1 MNTVLYLLLCFS
13 ASTCCFG
20 QDTIPWSTL
29 SKTTFELAEKE
40 NKIILL
46 NLEANWCHW
55 CHVMHDSTYSDPKII
70 AYLNENF
77 IAVKADQDANPE
89 LAVRYRDYGWPATVF
104 LNAQGEDVVKRSG
117 YIPPKRFLK
126 LLKAIVE
133 DPSPEEI
140 QAKLTELDVR
150 DQSDSELL
158 MQLETNFKNS
168 LDYDV
173 GGFDQSQ
180 KYVEF
185 DSFEY
190 ALFASQ
196 DPKVKTW
203 LKKSAEGAKQLSDPV
218 WGGIYQYSTH
228 YDWKHLHYEKLLSI
242 QARYIRI
249 FSYNYL
255 FHADTISLDY
265 AKKCVEFAD
274 DFLSSKEGLYYNAQ
288 DADLKQG
295 EHAAYYFELNDSER
309 RKLGIPAVD
318 KNSYT
323 HNNADMANSLLFL
336 FQVTNDSVYLQKARS
351 ILNYLIH
358 NRKQNNGLYR
368 HAKESDTI
376 LSLRDNVA
384 MLDLLVQHVKF
395 FPQEE
400 SIANELSSLM
410 KALKANFILYN
421 GGYKG
426 FIGENGLSP
435 LPILS
440 ENIRV
445 SRLMNW
451 YGHYSNDSAYIKIA
465 QNNYR
470 FLIQKEVA
478 AAYYSEP
485 ALLLLRTELNST
497 PLEHVLLSPVNS
509 DNTLERTMKTLAPFY
524 STFSVCSKA
533 ELPLEKKEF
542 FAAFEGE
549 VLLVCTAN
557 TCSSPLYTAINC
569 LQYYRRINGIED

>member
-1 MNTVLYLLLCFS
+1 MKSFLNLIFLLGTAFNCLS
-13 ASTCCFG
+13 QESIKWT
-20 QDTIPWSTL
+20 SL

-89 LAVRYRDYGWPATVF
+89 LAVRYRDYGWPATLF

-140 QAKLTELDVR
+140 QPKLTQIDIQNQA
-150 DQSDSELL
+150 DNELL
-158 MQLETNFKNS
+158 AQLETNFKNS
-168 LDYDV
+168 LDYEV
-173 GGFDQSQ
+173 GGFDQAQ
-180 KYVEF
+180 KYVEY
-185 DSFEY
+185 DTYEY
-190 ALFASQ
+190 AIFASK
-196 DPKVKTW
+196 DPNVKSW
-203 LKKSAEGAKQLSDPV
+203 LIKSAEGAKQLSDPV

-228 YDWKHLHYEKLLSI
+228 YDWKHLHFEKLLSI

-255 FHADTISLDY
+255 YHADTISLDY
-265 AKKCVEFAD
+265 AKKCVEYAD
-274 DFLSSKEGLYYNAQ
+274 VFLSSKDGLYYNAQ
-288 DADLKQG
+288 DADLKKG
-295 EHAAYYFELNDSER
+295 EHAAYYFELNDKER

-318 KNSYT
+318 KNTYT
-323 HNNADMANSLLFL
+323 HNNAEMANSLLLL
-336 FQVTNDSVYLQKARS
+336 FQVTSDSIYFQKARA
-351 ILNYLIH
+351 ILSYLII
-358 NRKQNNGLYR
+358 NRKQSNGLYT
-368 HAKESDTI
+368 HAKASETV

-384 MLDLLVQHVKF
+384 MLDLLVQYVKF
-395 FPQEE
+395 FPKND
-400 SIANELSSLM
+400 SILSELSSLM
-410 KALKANFILYN
+410 NALKTNFILKN
-421 GGYKG
+421 GSYKG
-426 FIGENGLSP
+426 FVGENGLSP
-435 LPILS
+435 EPILS

-451 YGHYSNDSAYIKIA
+451 YGHFSNDSSFLTIA
-465 QNNYR
+465 QNNYH
-470 FLIQKEVA
+470 FLIQEEVA

-485 ALLLLRTELNST
+485 ALLLLQAELRST
-497 PLEHVLLSPVNS
+497 PLDHVLLSPEYS
-509 DNTLERTMKTLAPFY
+509 DPTLERTMKALAPFY
-524 STFSVCSKA
+524 STFNVYPKA

-557 TCSSPLYTAINC
+557 TCSSPLYSALNC
-569 LQYYRRINGIED
+569 LQHYRRFSGIED